1 MYTLDK
7 SDYKSILLKFYL
19 QIEQSSQLL
28 DQAQISIDTSKI
40 RNIVYL
46 GLGASG
52 LAGDLL
58 HDVLFDCLKVPMNVV
73 GGYFVPGY
81 CTKETLV
88 IASSYSGQTEETIA
102 ATKKAIESGAQLL
115 VVTSGGELLRLAKEN
130 NLSLIQLPEKFRS
143 RHVLGLLFFPLYH
156 FLGRNQFISNYD
168 AGLTNLIKFVK
179 EFNQRNDYPTFN
191 GPILSRSLAYTIE
204 DKVPVI
210 YSTAPYLRSVSK
222 SWKNE
227 IEQKAKALA
236 IDGVIPEM
244 NHNEIVGWEWN
255 SDLVKNFVT
264 IFLENKD
271 VDPRVLKRIEISK
284 EIIKKRGVEVVEVY
298 ADGQTRLE
306 KVFSLVLLG
315 DWVSYYLALLYKKD
329 PTEIENVD
337 YIRQKMGELR

>member
-7 SDYKSILLKFYL
+7 SDYKSILMKFHL
-19 QIEQSSQLL
+19 QIEQSP
-28 DQAQISIDTSKI
+28 QILEKAHINIDFSKVK
-40 RNIVYL
+40 NIIYL

-58 HDVLFDCLKVPMNVV
+58 HDVLFDCLKVPMNVI
-73 GGYFVPGY
+73 GGYFLPGY
-81 CTKETLV
+81 CTENTLV
-88 IASSYSGQTEETIA
+88 IASSYSGQTEEIVA
-102 ATKKAIESGAQLL
+102 ATKKAIESPAQVL
-115 VVTSGGELLRLAKEN
+115 VVTSGGQMLELAQKHQ
-130 NLSLIQLPEKFRS
+130 LSLIQLPENFRS

-156 FLGRNQFISNYD
+156 FLGQHDLISNYQPD
-168 AGLTNLIKFVK
+168 LGYLVKFVK
-179 EFNQRNDYPTFN
+179 EFSARNDYPAFN
-191 GPILSRSLAYTIE
+191 GHILSRSLAYTIE
-204 DKVPVI
+204 NKIPVI

-222 SWKNE
+222 SWKDE

-236 IDGVIPEM
+236 IAGVIPEM

-255 SDLVKNFVT
+255 SEVVKNFVT

-271 VDPRVLKRIEISK
+271 VDPRILRRIEISK

-298 ADGQTRLE
+298 ADGKTRLE

-315 DWVSYYLALLYKKD
+315 DWMSYYLALLYKKD

-337 YIRQKMGELR
+337 YIRQKMAEM